1 MVEGRIYRPFIQ
13 SSQCEVCNV
22 CIRGCP
28 AELIPEYR
36 QEEKSLRGTLY
47 SGKVSTASSR
57 AKVPLP
63 PCQEACPIRQDT
75 RGYVTLIARGK
86 FKEALE
92 LIREVNPL
100 PAVCGFI
107 CHHLCEEACLRE
119 EVDQPVPMR
128 LLKRFV
134 AEYERESNG
143 STRRPVKKKKEKVL
157 VIGSGPAGLTAAND

>member
-1 MVEGRIYRPFIQ
+1 MVEGRTHKPVIQ
-13 SSQCEVCNV
+13 SSQCQTCNV

-36 QEEKSLRGTLY
+36 EEEGSLRGALY
-47 SGKVSTASSR
+47 GGKISGTSPKENIS
-57 AKVPLP
+57 LP

-75 RGYVTLIARGK
+75 RGYVSLIAKGK
-86 FKEALE
+86 LKEALE

-134 AEYERESNG
+134 AEYERKS
-143 STRRPVKKKKEKVL
+143 SRQVRRPEIKKEKRFWL
-157 VIGSGPAGLTAAND
+157 LAPALQVWRQPMI